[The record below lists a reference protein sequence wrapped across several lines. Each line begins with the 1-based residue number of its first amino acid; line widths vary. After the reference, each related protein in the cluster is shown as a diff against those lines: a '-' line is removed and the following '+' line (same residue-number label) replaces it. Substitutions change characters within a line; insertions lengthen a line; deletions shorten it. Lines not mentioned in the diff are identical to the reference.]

1 MNLLQEIAK
10 PHLRNDLPSLQV
22 GERVKVFI
30 SKFSKS
36 DEKDKEYKPFS
47 FSGVII
53 RQKRKNQLNYAFT
66 VLNGDSK
73 MVIKQTFFYH
83 SPLIVK
89 IEKLGKIKL
98 TKKKRSRKIRR
109 ANLGFLERELA
120 AKKTSE

>member
-10 PHLRNDLPSLQV
+10 PYLRNDLPSLQV
-22 GERVKVFI
+22 GEKVKVFI
-30 SKFSKS
+30 GRLPKNDEKEHKFS
-36 DEKDKEYKPFS
+36 S
-47 FSGVII
+47 FSGII
-53 RQKRKNQLNYAFT
+53 IKQRRKNQLNYAFT

-73 MVIKQTFFYH
+73 MVIKQIFFYH

-109 ANLGFLERELA
+109 ANLSFLERELA

>member
-10 PHLRNDLPSLQV
+10 PYLRNDLPSLQV
-22 GERVKVFI
+22 GEKVKVFI
-30 SKFSKS
+30 GRLPKNDDK
-36 DEKDKEYKPFS
+36 KEYKFSS
-47 FSGVII
+47 FSGII
-53 RQKRKNQLNYAFT
+53 IKQRRKNQLNYAFT
-66 VLNGDSK
+66 VLNGDNK
-73 MVIKQTFFYH
+73 MVIKQIFFYH

-109 ANLGFLERELA
+109 ANLSFLERELA